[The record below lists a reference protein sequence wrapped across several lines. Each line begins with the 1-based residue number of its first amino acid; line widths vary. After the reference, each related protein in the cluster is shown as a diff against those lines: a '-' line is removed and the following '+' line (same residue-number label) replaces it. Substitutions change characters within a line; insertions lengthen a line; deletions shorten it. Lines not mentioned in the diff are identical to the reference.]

1 MIERKK
7 IIVNGKEVKKRFL
20 GSRLVWEIKEQSAPA
35 GSNLIYDE
43 NEVSVGRIW
52 DDVYNFEFHGS
63 NPPTSPE
70 NRKKIKYLQIN
81 DKPLFKL
88 EESQVSG
95 NQDQLLLYERRE
107 NNLPVSELEKYL
119 ELSTTNLTERRKYRV
134 RLYTESAPAAIN
146 YESYKKYDKFTI
158 VGYYAS
164 ESKIMFYRSGTTAK
178 TPELDNAKFKGVKF
192 KDDVIMPLSDYR
204 VENKPSG
211 TFLTFFNV
219 SNEMKEYF
227 YKNKGGAS
235 RGDGFGS
242 FKTVIY
248 YE

>member
-7 IIVNGKEVKKRFL
+7 IIVNGKEVKKRYM
-20 GSRLVWEIKEQSAPA
+20 GSTLLWETIDGLYKIVEED
-35 GSNLIYDE
+35 GVTIE
-43 NEVSVGRIW
+43 EVW
-52 DDVYNFEFHGS
+52 DDIFTLDFSKFDYKSIDISKISHIKLNDQPLLGRDKFKPADHTDTFKKITIVPANSRSVDLS
-63 NPPTSPE
+63 NYLNVPTNITP
-70 NRKKIKYLQIN
+70 RKKRGRVTLYSLDSSVVIK
-81 DKPLFKL
+81 K
-88 EESQVSG
+88 
-95 NQDQLLLYERRE
+95 
-107 NNLPVSELEKYL
+107 
-119 ELSTTNLTERRKYRV
+119 STV
-134 RLYTESAPAAIN
+134 ID

-164 ESKIMFYRSGTTAK
+164 ESRIMFYRSGTTAK

-192 KDDVIMPLSDYR
+192 KDDVVMPLSDYR
-204 VENKPSG
+204 VENKPSS

-227 YKNKGGAS
+227 YKNKGGTS